1 MEPLKLLSLLH
12 CEAKCKSYFKKIRD
26 KEGVVCHRCGSKEH
40 YWKSDKSVYE
50 CKACRS
56 RQSLRSGTVMEN
68 SKLPYRYW
76 LAAIYYMS
84 TGKKAVSAPYLQ
96 RLLGHKRYE
105 PIWYMMQKIRM
116 LMGKTDSGSLLKGE
130 IETDGAS
137 LYVKG
142 PKELTKTGKEQRAKA
157 NILFSVEAE
166 SVEPSTKHKIPKK
179 IGKLKMTVLA
189 KVGKTEVENAV
200 QCQMSEESSVTTDAH
215 KSFHDMGKWVNQHTW
230 KVVSYPENTALKHLP
245 VVHIMIGN
253 FKNMMRGIYH
263 SCKKCYVQNYSDEF
277 CYKFNRRYQQP
288 YIVNTLSVDCLSNT
302 WY

>member
-1 MEPLKLLSLLH
+1 MEPLKIVSLLH
-12 CEAKCKSYFKKIRD
+12 SESKCKAYFKRIRE
-26 KEGVVCHRCGSKEH
+26 KQGISCHRCGHKEH
-40 YWKSDKSVYE
+40 YWKCDKSVYE

-76 LAAIYYMS
+76 LAAIYHMG

-105 PIWYMMQKIRM
+105 PIWYMMQKVRM
-116 LMGKTDSGSLLKGE
+116 LMGKSDSGFSLQGE

-142 PKELTKTGKEQRAKA
+142 PKQLTKTGKEKRAKV

-166 SVEPSTKHKIPKK
+166 AVEPSRKHKIAKK
-179 IGKLKMTVLA
+179 IGKLKMTVLNNME
-189 KVGKTEVENAV
+189 KEEVEMAV
-200 QCQMSEESSVTTDAH
+200 KCQLDVGASVTTDAH
-215 KSFHDMGKWVNQHTW
+215 KSFHDMGKWVRQHTW

-253 FKNMMRGIYH
+253 FKNMMIGIYH
-263 SCKKCYVQNYSDEF
+263 SCKKCYVQNYADEF
-277 CYKFNRRYQQP
+277 CYKFNRRYTQP
-288 YIVNTLSVDCLSNT
+288 YIVNALSIDCISNT
-302 WY
+302 WC